1 MHVSI
6 DGVLLESQ
14 TDHCQRREWGHTHRF
29 RRRRFSGSTCNAEA
43 RHYNRPH
50 EGVTTKNGED
60 RARACCYSEPRTRAT
75 RAVPRKSESGT
86 TVARTASDDRTWT
99 ARMLDLWRDRPLCKK
114 LPQAD
119 GKLLTLGVSARGWSY
134 WGSRKYI
141 NFCLFSIYL
150 PARMQPSYL
159 IHSPQTGS
167 LGRTK
172 E

>member
-6 DGVLLESQ
+6 DGVLLEYQ
-14 TDHCQRREWGHTHRF
+14 TDHCQRRERGHTHRF

-43 RHYNRPH
+43 RDYNRPH

-60 RARACCYSEPRTRAT
+60 RARACCHSEPRTRAT

-119 GKLLTLGVSARGWSY
+119 GKLPTLGVKG
-134 WGSRKYI
+134 
-141 NFCLFSIYL
+141 
-150 PARMQPSYL
+150 
-159 IHSPQTGS
+159 
-167 LGRTK
+167 
-172 E
+172 